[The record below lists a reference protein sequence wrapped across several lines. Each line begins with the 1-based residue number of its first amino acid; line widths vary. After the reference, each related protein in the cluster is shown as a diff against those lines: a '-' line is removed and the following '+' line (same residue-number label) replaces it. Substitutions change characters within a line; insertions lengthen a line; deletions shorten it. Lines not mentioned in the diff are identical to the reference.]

1 MVMIGM
7 FFNNLDMLFFIDKSM
22 NFSYFYPSIY
32 SIFIFYIYIS
42 FFTFLIIVI
51 EKNIIY
57 MCIFNGYAD
66 IWI

>member
-32 SIFIFYIYIS
+32 SIFIFYIYI
-42 FFTFLIIVI
+42 
-51 EKNIIY
+51 
-57 MCIFNGYAD
+57 
-66 IWI
+66 